1 VSTGAVTLFL
11 GGDVMTGRG
20 VDQALPHPGDPHL
33 HESVLTSARDYLA
46 LAEARSGPIRTPVGF
61 AEVWGD
67 ALVELAR
74 VAPDARIVN
83 LETAVTASDDAW
95 PRKGIHYRMHPG
107 NVACLTAAR
116 LDCCVLA
123 NNHVLDWGYAGLR
136 DTLHT
141 LQAAGIRT
149 AGAGADAVDAAA
161 PAVIEL
167 ERRGRIVVFAYGSE
181 TSGIPVAW
189 AASTGRPGVNRLP
202 DQSPA
207 TIRAIAERV
216 RPVKSRPGT
225 IVVVSL
231 HWGDNWGYPVPRA
244 QRAFARRLID
254 DAGADAVHGHSSHHP
269 RAIEVYRERPIL
281 YGCGDLLN
289 DYEGIGGYEE
299 FRPELGLLYFPTFD
313 ARTGRLARLT
323 MTPTQ
328 VHGLRLIRP
337 APEAAAWLADRLD
350 REGRPFGTRV
360 RPEADGTLAVAWS
373 RN

>member
-1 VSTGAVTLFL
+1 MSTGAVTLFL

-67 ALVELAR
+67 ALGELAR

-136 DTLHT
+136 DTLQT

-149 AGAGADAVDAAA
+149 AGAGLGAVEAAA

-167 ERRGRIVVFAYGSE
+167 ERGRIVVFAYGSE

-289 DYEGIGGYEE
+289 DYEGIGGHEE

-328 VHGLRLIRP
+328 VHGLKLIRP